1 MVVSEV
7 AVFLPNP
14 ILPCF
19 AEIAGNLA
27 TPSVQA
33 AKEEKIPHFTT
44 VEDRE
49 LLAVLREMPAVDAVE
64 WE

>member
-33 AKEEKIPHFTT
+33 AKEEKAPYFTT
-44 VEDRE
+44 IENRE
-49 LLAVLREMPAVDAVE
+49 LLAVLRKMPALGTVE
-64 WE
+64 WG